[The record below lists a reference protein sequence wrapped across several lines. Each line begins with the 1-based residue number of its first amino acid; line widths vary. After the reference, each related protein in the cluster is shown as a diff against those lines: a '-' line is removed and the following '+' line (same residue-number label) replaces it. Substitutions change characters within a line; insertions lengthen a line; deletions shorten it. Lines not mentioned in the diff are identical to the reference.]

1 MKLKQVAQ
9 MRSGQDGAFFGDFM
23 FRFDAR
29 GNGTVYDARVLD
41 AADGVIADLP
51 VIARFSMNAGDAVIP
66 HCNAVVFGCEY
77 AAEGD
82 EFPLLY
88 ANVYNNCAKE
98 ENRREGTCCVYRLQR
113 SGTEFSVTLVQMIRV
128 GFVHTP
134 LWKSDGDIQ
143 DVRPYGNFVIDREK
157 RLLHAFTMRDAQRVT
172 RYFTFP
178 LPRLSE
184 GETDPQTGVRT
195 VVLTESDLL
204 DSFDTEYHLFI
215 QGACCEGGRI
225 YSSEG
230 FNEKVHPSL
239 RVIDPAEKKQLL
251 HVDLT
256 TLGEVGEA
264 EWIDFRGG
272 RCCYSDGDG
281 KVFLV
286 DFEM

>member
-1 MKLKQVAQ
+1 MKLKHIAQ
-9 MRSGQDGAFFGDFM
+9 MCPGQDGAFFGDFM
-23 FRFDAR
+23 FRFDTR
-29 GNGTVYDARVLD
+29 GNGIVYDARVLD
-41 AADGVIADLP
+41 TADTAIADLP

-98 ENRREGTCCVYRLQR
+98 KNRREGTCCVYRLQR
-113 SGTEFSVTLVQMIRV
+113 SGTEFSVTLVQMIRI

-134 LWKSDGDIQ
+134 LWESEGDIQ

-157 RLLHAFTMRDAQRVT
+157 RLLHVFTMRDAERVT

-178 LPRLSE
+178 LPRLAE
-184 GETDPQTGVRT
+184 GEPDPETGVQT
-195 VVLTESDLL
+195 VVLTETDLQ
-204 DSFDTEYHLFI
+204 DFFDTEYHLFI
-215 QGACCEGGRI
+215 QGACCEGGLI

-239 RVIDPAEKKQLL
+239 RVISPAEKKQLL

-264 EWIDFRGG
+264 ECIDFRGG
-272 RCCYSDGDG
+272 RCYYSDGHG